1 MKQTTLNTLSNHALS
16 IITGFLA
23 GMVFIAG
30 MSNISSLEPKDYW
43 QTIGSISA
51 GFGTLAILVF
61 GWIKANDWIKSNKQA
76 SYIDLNI
83 RLLTTLV
90 EESSSL
96 SAITREAVTK
106 KNKAD
111 FESEKAKAML
121 LSSSIHSTWKL
132 LRKLNTS
139 IRAHIEST
147 QVENLCLDIQIAFSH
162 KDIEKNITGLDRHQF
177 ITLINS
183 TASLERIIKKN
194 IDTALVELLE

>member
-1 MKQTTLNTLSNHALS
+1 MLSNHALS

-30 MSNISSLEPKDYW
+30 MSNISTLEAKDYW
-43 QTIGSISA
+43 QTIGSLSA

-61 GWIKANDWIKSNKQA
+61 GWLKADDWIKSNKQA

-111 FESEKAKAML
+111 FESEKAKAVL

-132 LRKLNTS
+132 LRKLNAS
-139 IRAHIEST
+139 ISAHSDVT
-147 QVENLCLDIQIAFSH
+147 QVENLCLDIQIAYNH
-162 KDIEKNITGLDRHQF
+162 KDIEKNIIGLDGRQF

-183 TASLERIIKKN
+183 TARLERIIKRN
-194 IDTALVELLE
+194 IDTAMVELLGQ